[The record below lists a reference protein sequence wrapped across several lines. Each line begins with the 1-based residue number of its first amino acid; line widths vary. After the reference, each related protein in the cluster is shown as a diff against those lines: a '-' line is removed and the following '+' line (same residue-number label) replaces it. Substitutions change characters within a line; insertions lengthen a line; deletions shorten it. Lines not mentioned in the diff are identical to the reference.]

1 MNDYLIGLLTIP
13 AAAVVLG
20 AVYAVVIWTRR
31 ALTRWWLAPVEFSSK
46 DWGLRARHA
55 ACVLAARRVWAM
67 KLPGSRLLVYRSNVG
82 GNDYKYGT
90 YYSDT
95 NELQRR
101 AANVLLDEFDPR

>member
-1 MNDYLIGLLTIP
+1 
-13 AAAVVLG
+13 
-20 AVYAVVIWTRR
+20 
-31 ALTRWWLAPVEFSSK
+31 
-46 DWGLRARHA
+46 
-55 ACVLAARRVWAM
+55 M